1 MGVRR
6 KKVTTLRK
14 KDQFLAQLLKEEQM
28 RQESELNLI
37 ASENFVSAAVRE
49 AAGSVLTNKYAEGY
63 PHNRFYQGCR
73 VIDEV
78 EELACKRAEKLFGAE
93 HANVQPH
100 SGSQANMA
108 VYLALLEPGDT
119 ILGMSLSSGGHLTHG
134 LAANFSGRLFN
145 VVSYGVA
152 EKTQLIDYGRVA
164 KLARECRP
172 KLIIAGA
179 SAYPRTIDFAEFGA
193 IAKQVGAYLMA
204 DIAHIA
210 GLVATGCH
218 PDPVPYA
225 DAVTTTTHKTLRGP
239 RGGMIVCPERYAA
252 QIDRAVFPGTQG
264 GPLMHII
271 AAKAAALGEALKP
284 EFKTYCSQI
293 VANAKA
299 LAEELLSLDFDL
311 VTRGTDN
318 HIVLIDL
325 TRTGITGK
333 VAAEALQRAGIVVN
347 KNSVPFD
354 KRSPWVTSG
363 IRLGTPALT
372 TRGMKQE
379 QMRVVARLIKRV
391 LSDVHSESVLAAVK
405 QEVKELCDQFP
416 IPY

>member
-1 MGVRR
+1 MTALE
-6 KKVTTLRK
+6 KT
-14 KDQFLAQLLKEEQM
+14 DQLLAQLVKEEQA
-28 RQESELNLI
+28 RQEDELNLI

-49 AAGSVLTNKYAEGY
+49 ATGSVLTNKYAEGY
-63 PHNRFYQGCR
+63 PDDRFYQGCL
-73 VIDEV
+73 VIDKV
-78 EELACKRAEKLFGAE
+78 EKLACERAEKLFGAE

-108 VYLALLEPGDT
+108 VYLALLDPGDT

-134 LAANFSGRLFN
+134 LAVNFSGRLFN
-145 VVSYGVA
+145 VVSYGVE

-164 KLARECRP
+164 ELAREYKP
-172 KLIIAGA
+172 KLIITGA
-179 SAYPRTIDFAEFGA
+179 SAYPRVIDFAEFGA

-210 GLVATGCH
+210 GLVATDLH
-218 PDPVPYA
+218 PDPIPYA

-239 RGGMIVCPERYAA
+239 RGGMILCPGRYAA

-271 AAKAAALGEALKP
+271 AAKAVALGEALKP

-311 VTRGTDN
+311 VTRGTDT
-318 HIVLIDL
+318 HLILIDL
-325 TRTGITGK
+325 TRANITGK
-333 VAAEALQRAGIVVN
+333 AAAEALERAGIVVN
-347 KNSVPFD
+347 KNPVPFD

-379 QMRVVARLIKRV
+379 QMRTVARLIKRV
-391 LSDVHSESVLAAVK
+391 LAHIEDELVLDNVK
-405 QEVKELCDQFP
+405 REVRELCDQFP
-416 IPY
+416 IPC